1 MCPRSTPIP
10 RKILPVI
17 PCDGNS
23 LSFRLPDNSRISRFI
38 LRKVIKDTPDC
49 VLLLI
54 AACHDKVKRL
64 VLKNALKRI
73 SEDRTKYTV
82 RLFGQINRYSNWKRS
97 EEETENKT
105 CAAIN
110 VSIAYT
116 NYAYP
121 PITVFACCHFMIDW
135 IKLFDDKPSESFVLS
150 EIWSVFLQN

>member
-64 VLKNALKRI
+64 VLKNVLKRI

-82 RLFGQINRYSNWKRS
+82 RLFGIQIENGPRKKR
-97 EEETENKT
+97 K
-105 CAAIN
+105 
-110 VSIAYT
+110 
-116 NYAYP
+116 
-121 PITVFACCHFMIDW
+121 
-135 IKLFDDKPSESFVLS
+135 IKLPRPSTSLS
-150 EIWSVFLQN
+150 RILIMRIHQLQYLPAVVS